1 MAGRSPRALRHEAL
15 LLSCSACPS
24 LPALALGL
32 GAARGG
38 ERGPW
43 GSDRSQPENALGIS
57 ATADIHRLPFRE
69 GSTPAHRL
77 VPGLAEWTS
86 CLHRLVREKKKKKR
100 KKESPGPSSK
110 HFAVTLPQSKTHF
123 PSLPKGG
130 GLGLPGPS
138 LGQEG
143 WGRFNR
149 ELPWGGRTCAH
160 QRERSRQSNRNRHK
174 SRCAAHRKP

>member
-1 MAGRSPRALRHEAL
+1 MQPGISMAGRSPRALRHEAL

-69 GSTPAHRL
+69 GSTPARRL

-86 CLHRLVREKKKKKR
+86 CLHRLVREKKKKKEKKR
-100 KKESPGPSSK
+100 KPWALLKTLCCNPPPEQNSLSITPERRGAGAPGTQPGP
-110 HFAVTLPQSKTHF
+110 
-123 PSLPKGG
+123 GR
-130 GLGLPGPS
+130 LGS
-138 LGQEG
+138 V
-143 WGRFNR
+143 
-149 ELPWGGRTCAH
+149 
-160 QRERSRQSNRNRHK
+160 
-174 SRCAAHRKP
+174 